1 MSAELSTPG
10 KKAFDILNKEIDNR
24 SWVEGQ
30 ATLNIMADLFEGKLP
45 SEFDRFFPSGEPKQ
59 IVNLVKLAWNDLATQ
74 IGRVPDLRVDP
85 FNSSNKELKKV
96 GLLER
101 IGFSYLNN
109 SKPSVKTFM
118 FHLAWWLVGGGRSV
132 AVVQPD
138 MDKKSPIFTI
148 RDPRTA
154 YPNAK
159 ETYGNQIVELEDIIF
174 KYELPVEEMKNR
186 GLAVKSGDS
195 LREFPTSNSSEVRMG
210 TVIEFIDDKRWMVL
224 SDGGTVIETPHDL
237 GIVPAFVFQTFS
249 PNKTYGLSQ
258 FQDQLSFMVGISR
271 LLTQKLAYN
280 DLLVWPIKWI
290 KGYQGKLKVGPHVIN
305 HLGPQGEMG
314 QLQPTQAIQ
323 VDKDIEQMTQFSRIL
338 NRNPEVRQGEIQ
350 SKGQYTS
357 AKTLEQLAEAIDT
370 VIGVH
375 WDIISIGMEKLMRA
389 AYKMDEQFWGKT
401 QKSIS
406 GIIKNSTFRDT
417 YVPKTD
423 ISGRHA
429 VNVEYGFGVG
439 GYQGFL
445 QQLQALEAKTTSRRR
460 AIEQMPGI
468 HDVDAVMRE
477 IELEQM
483 DDAGQ
488 AAFAAQAAQGTL
500 DLVLWAKIREQ
511 MAKKGQPLN
520 ESILKYTEEIQAQAV
535 DSVQA
540 EGGPDALTAPPADQG
555 GGLPLAEQ
563 PLPGLPPQQLV

>member
-417 YVPKTD
+417 YTPKTD